1 MSTGLSYFK
10 SSNEN
15 IITEFPE
22 IFFPQA
28 YSSFDDLSVA
38 NITENLARKRASKN
52 EHFLSYLFLISD
64 DMVKKAV
71 STLMDSFALVSRKF
85 IPNDSAKA

>member
-1 MSTGLSYFK
+1 M
-10 SSNEN
+10 
-15 IITEFPE
+15 EFPE
-22 IFFPQA
+22 IFFPRA
-28 YSSFDDLSVA
+28 YSSFDDLSVP
-38 NITENLARKRASKN
+38 NITEKLGRKRASKN
-52 EHFLSYLFLISD
+52 VHFLAYLFLISD